1 MDLRSRLKTLSMFTG
16 KTLALR
22 GLPSDPSMLLSLS
35 AVTNL
40 HHRVVWVFWGKGI
53 PHRPP
58 VVVQG
63 RITHTHTVTRLAKR
77 DDRCARITHTPGA
90 TGVDDRNAFMG
101 LLTKS
106 DVRRALDV
114 GKDLSK
120 LNVEYI
126 HVAGP
131 C

>member
-1 MDLRSRLKTLSMFTG
+1 
-16 KTLALR
+16 
-22 GLPSDPSMLLSLS
+22 MLLSLF

-40 HHRVVWVFWGKGI
+40 HQRVVWVFWGKGI
-53 PHRPP
+53 PDRPP

-90 TGVDDRNAFMG
+90 TGVEDRNAFSG

-106 DVRRALDV
+106 DVRRTLNV
-114 GKDLSK
+114 GKDFSRLD
-120 LNVEYI
+120 VTHM